1 MVTQER
7 PLSLPEIELM
17 RKLSQS
23 LAVLDAIMSPE
34 WEFRYYPFKG
44 AREFTELPRRRN
56 LLRLV
61 DRQDGT

>member
-1 MVTQER
+1 MVTQKR
-7 PLSLPEIELM
+7 LLSLPEIELL

-23 LAVLDAIMSPE
+23 LAMLDAIMSPV
-34 WEFRYYPFKG
+34 WECRYYPFKG
-44 AREFTELPRRRN
+44 AREFSELPRRRN